1 MKRYLL
7 FITLASFFATSG
19 FAKTPDV
26 PEAVKTSFN
35 KLYPKVQSAK
45 WDKEDGDYEASFT
58 VDKVNNS
65 VKFDPAGNV
74 VETEVAIPT
83 ESLPANAAAYVGS
96 HYGKKALKG
105 AAKIT
110 DAKGV
115 VNYEAEIKGKDVLF
129 DVNGNFLKEA
139 KD

>member
-1 MKRYLL
+1 MKKYLSL
-7 FITLASFFATSG
+7 TALALVLALPVY
-19 FAKTPDV
+19 AKGPAI

-35 KLYPKVQSAK
+35 KLYPTVQSAK
-45 WDKEDGDYEASFT
+45 WDKEDGDFEASFT
-58 VDKVNNS
+58 LNKVKKS

-74 VETEVAIPT
+74 VETEVAISN
-83 ESLPANAAAYVGS
+83 ESLPSNAAAYVAA
-96 HYGKKALKG
+96 HYGKKTLKG

-115 VNYEAEIKGKDVLF
+115 MTYEAEIKGKDVLF
-129 DVNGNFLKEA
+129 DANGNFLKEA

>member
-1 MKRYLL
+1 MKKYLSL
-7 FITLASFFATSG
+7 TALALLLALPVY
-19 FAKTPDV
+19 AKGPVV

-35 KLYPKVQSAK
+35 KLYPTVQTAK
-45 WDKEDGDYEASFT
+45 WDKEDGDFEASFT
-58 VDKVNNS
+58 LDKVNKS

-74 VETEVAIPT
+74 VETEVAIPA
-83 ESLPANAAAYVGS
+83 ESLPANAATYVAA

-115 VNYEAEIKGKDVLF
+115 VSFEAEIKGKDVLF